1 MCTHTEVT
9 AVARWAGGGF
19 GGPGESHVPWGL
31 EVTLLPKGLSCQAR
45 RELPTWNKSTSKETS
60 HWIKAHHLRSEPL
73 PLHVKVDLVTGYCLP
88 SSRHL
93 TTQVTWLFI
102 FLKGQMLGQSL
113 AYRRQRCHKHAWVS
127 FRRSC
132 SRRETLNMY
141 RKSESWLKKCPYTS
155 PLPSLK
161 KESERNP
168 SLFCQKKEVAS
179 PLGMLDTRQ
188 NRTSKPGLY

>member
-1 MCTHTEVT
+1 MNRLSKGFLILTFKSILQATLGLRQINFSLLDLFSICSCKRASALMCTHTEVT

-113 AYRRQRCHKHAWVS
+113 AYRRQRCHKHASVS
-127 FRRSC
+127 FRRSY
-132 SRRETLNMY
+132 SRRETL
-141 RKSESWLKKCPYTS
+141 KTCTEKVK
-155 PLPSLK
+155 
-161 KESERNP
+161 
-168 SLFCQKKEVAS
+168 V
-179 PLGMLDTRQ
+179 G
-188 NRTSKPGLY
+188 